1 MTFFKGYLGLLVI
14 GPAAVAMEATGGGYA
29 RQAVAFTPLGDGR
42 RTLSVSQSCSFGY
55 ATTSW
60 GCVTALALY
69 ADNMATSE
77 PLVAWAVSPRTVSVG
92 QTYSVP
98 AEYLS
103 LLIQREGFFS
113 THEQIG
119 TTESG
124 TGLIARQPISVSAG
138 VMSPAMTGSTATS
151 GSHSTTLTLSQLN
164 QVLSQLM
171 QGLPTSDPGDGTSLW
186 LNANLLSISVKN

>member
-1 MTFFKGYLGLLVI
+1 MT
-14 GPAAVAMEATGGGYA
+14 GPATVAMESSGGGYA
-29 RQAVAFTPLGDGR
+29 RQAIAFTPLGDGR

-55 ATTSW
+55 ATTDW
-60 GCVTALALY
+60 GAVTALALY
-69 ADNMATSE
+69 TDNTATSE
-77 PLVAWAVSPRTVSVG
+77 PLVAWSVSPRTISVG

-113 THEQIG
+113 VNDQIG

-124 TGLIARQPISVSAG
+124 TALIARQPVSVYAG
-138 VMSPAMTGSTATS
+138 IMTPAMAGNSSTS
-151 GSHSTTLTLSQLN
+151 GSGSGTFTLSQLN
-164 QVLSQLM
+164 QLLSQLM

-186 LNANLLSISVKN
+186 LNANLLSISIKS